1 MSSNL
6 TYVSA
11 YLTIYKDTPPLG
23 RDENWRLNHF
33 KTLAETG
40 IQLCVYVTP
49 DNFDILQKLS
59 VQYPNVKVMD
69 PIEINDTIAAKAL
82 QEIGYENFTLP
93 DNCRKDK
100 DTVEYMIVQSSK
112 TEFVQ
117 DATIKNP
124 WNSTHFAWID
134 FSIAYMFG
142 NVEKAQEQLRI
153 LGKSNFVSQFFAI
166 PGCWSKLDLSVHYHY
181 HLENIHWRFCGCFFL
196 ADKSSM
202 QRFCRAYTDN
212 FPEFVRSPRKLIWEV
227 NYWAILENTLS
238 KDIWDPH
245 WYAAD
250 HNERCLAVPVDYMC
264 GPLQNI
270 KSVEEVH
277 YPKITNYYHG
287 SAAYVQDADGRHW
300 LNTRLINYY
309 FTDHGYYVYTDGTSQ
324 IKTKN
329 SISRI
334 DVGEDESVS
343 TDVTPTIALVDFKE
357 MDDASV
363 DLENLHPNT
372 YSTGLE
378 DVRLFMVEDQMYF
391 IATNVNFSKTGRN
404 RMVMGKYD
412 PVNLVYSECK
422 RLVPP
427 DPNSYIEKNW
437 IPIVPRTRVKTDE
450 QNMDNLRFIYKW
462 NPMEIGKLTR
472 DTDDGLHL
480 EIVESF
486 QIQNPWFDRIRG
498 STTFLDTDNGF
509 LGLVHFSEERSP
521 RQYYH
526 MFLLLDHE
534 TLRPIKYSQPFY
546 FLSRSVEFCIG
557 LAKIGGDYM
566 CWVSRMDRDTVMIT
580 LSGDTVDSILCENI
594 V

>member
-6 TYVSA
+6 TYVTA
-11 YLTIYKDTPPLG
+11 YLTIYTDTPPLG
-23 RDENWRLNHF
+23 RDENWRINHF

-49 DNFDILQKLS
+49 DNYNALAKLS
-59 VQYPNVKVMD
+59 HQYPNIKVMD
-69 PIEINDTIAAKAL
+69 PIEIQDTIAAKVL
-82 QEIGYENFTLP
+82 QEIGYDNFTLP
-93 DNCRKDK
+93 DKRRIEK
-100 DTVEYMIVQSSK
+100 DTVDYMIVQSSK
-112 TEFVQ
+112 MELVQ

-134 FSIAYMFG
+134 FSIAYMF
-142 NVEKAQEQLRI
+142 NNMEKSQEQLRI
-153 LGKSNFVSQFFAI
+153 LGKSAFVPQFFAI
-166 PGCWSKLDLSVHYHY
+166 PGCWSKLDLSTHYHY
-181 HLENIHWRFCGCFFL
+181 YLDNIHWRFCGCFFL
-196 ADKSSM
+196 ADLASM
-202 QRFCRAYTDN
+202 QKFCQAYIDH
-212 FPEFVRSPRKLIWEV
+212 FPEFVRSPRKLTWEV

-238 KDIWDPH
+238 KDVWDPK

-250 HNERCLAVPVDYMC
+250 HNELCLAVSVDYLC

-270 KSVEEVH
+270 KSVEEVR

-287 SAAYVQDADGRHW
+287 SAAYVQDAEGRHW

-309 FTDHGYYVYTDGTSQ
+309 FTDYGYYVYTDDTSQ

-334 DVGEDESVS
+334 DVSGEDFCLN
-343 TDVTPTIALVDFKE
+343 LVDFKE
-357 MDDASV
+357 MDDDSI
-363 DLENLHPNT
+363 DLENLYPDT
-372 YSTGLE
+372 YSIGLE
-378 DVRLFMVEDQMYF
+378 DIRLFMVYDQMYF

-404 RMVMGKYD
+404 RMIMGKYD

-437 IPIVPRTRVKTDE
+437 IPIVPRKADSE
-450 QNMDNLRFIYKW
+450 QGLDDLRFIYKW

-472 DTDDGLHL
+472 ESEDGFHL

-486 QIQNPWFDRIRG
+486 KIQNPWFDRIRG
-498 STTFLDTDNGF
+498 STTFLDTEQGF
-509 LGLVHFSEERSP
+509 IGLVHFSEERCP
-521 RQYYH
+521 REYYH
-526 MFLLLDHE
+526 MFLLLDRE

-546 FLSRSVEFCIG
+546 FLKRSVEFCIG
-557 LAKIGGDYM
+557 LAKIGSDYV